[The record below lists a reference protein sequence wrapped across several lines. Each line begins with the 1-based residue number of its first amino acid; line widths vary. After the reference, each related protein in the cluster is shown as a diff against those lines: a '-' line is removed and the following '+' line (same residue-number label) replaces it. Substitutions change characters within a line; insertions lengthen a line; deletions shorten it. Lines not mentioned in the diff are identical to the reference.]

1 MANLNNQDRTPIGGT
16 NPDGGAIANPDN
28 GGIKNPGGGII
39 TNPGGDAESE
49 GPIRPVQDRVA
60 EKYLTTILHSQK
72 LIAKLLTKRPTRK
85 RAFTI
90 QKFIDK
96 VKSPDTKILSEEFLA
111 KRFGLKDQTTT
122 FITEFQSQIQNHET
136 ELEQFKSGV
145 KDPKDTITNP
155 KNPGGINIDQTA
167 TQ

>member
-1 MANLNNQDRTPIGGT
+1 MANLNNQNRTPIGGI
-16 NPDGGAIANPDN
+16 NPDGGAIANPGN
-28 GGIKNPGGGII
+28 GGIKNPGDII
-39 TNPGGDAESE
+39 ANPGGDDEFG
-49 GPIRPVQDRVA
+49 GPILSVQDRVA

-96 VKSPDTKILSEEFLA
+96 VKTPDTKILSQEFLSKRYGSRAEVQRITEEF
-111 KRFGLKDQTTT
+111 
-122 FITEFQSQIQNHET
+122 QIQIQQHET

-145 KDPKDTITNP
+145 KDSKDTITNP
-155 KNPGGINIDQTA
+155 KNPGGIDIDQTA